1 MRNFIIYARKST
13 ESEDRQAKSIEDQIA
28 TMKEMAR
35 RENINI
41 LEVLQESK
49 SAKKPGR
56 PIFNSMIEKIKKGK
70 ADGILCW
77 KLDRLSRNPIDAGM
91 VQWLLQSNLLQEV
104 KTHERTYLP
113 SDNVLLSSIGFSM
126 ANQFLRD
133 LSCNVKRGLTEKVRR
148 GEYPGMPPVGYVRDL
163 KTKLLVLDENNWQY
177 ISKMFTLYA
186 TGLYSVQSLAK
197 AMFDEGLRSRN
208 GKKVYASGIH
218 KMLKN
223 DMYYG
228 WFVWKG
234 QLQKGI
240 HPSIISKDV
249 FDQVQYVL
257 DPRKHL
263 KRENKREYTY
273 RGFMI
278 CGECGL
284 KITAETQKGHNY
296 YHCTKSRGAS
306 RCSQGYVREEEVIK
320 NIFKHL
326 DKLRFDDDT
335 LDVVIGATKELS
347 RAELGYQQEIER
359 KNVFLL
365 ERNKT
370 LQSSLIEKFIDNAI
384 PKDMYERKLTELR
397 NEEAVLDNNISNAK
411 ENHRDV
417 FAEIEL
423 IAKFLKK
430 ASFIFKSKDDE
441 IRKEIISVIS
451 SNIIIKDKK
460 VASITL
466 KPPFSLLMKDI
477 ENKKSKSENLPIFEP
492 LILALDKRK
501 TDALASA
508 HPYLSGRRDSNPV

>member
-13 ESEDRQAKSIEDQIA
+13 ENEDRQAKSIEDQIA

-56 PIFNSMIEKIKKGK
+56 PIFNAMIDKIKKGK

-77 KLDRLSRNPIDAGM
+77 KLDRLSRNPIDAGT

-104 KTHERTYLP
+104 KTYERTYLP
-113 SDNVLLSSIGFSM
+113 SDNVLLSSIEFSM
-126 ANQFLRD
+126 ANQYLRD

-186 TGLYSVQSLAK
+186 TGLYSVKSLAK
-197 AMFDEGLRSRN
+197 VMFDDGLRSRN

-234 QLQKGI
+234 QLHNGI

-249 FDQVQYVL
+249 FDQAQYVL

-263 KRENKREYTY
+263 KRENKREFTY

-296 YHCTKSRGAS
+296 YHCTQSRGAS
-306 RCSQGYVREEEVIK
+306 VVRKDMCAKKILSK
-320 NIFKHL
+320 TSLNISTSFVLMMTRLMWSLAQLKSL
-326 DKLRFDDDT
+326 
-335 LDVVIGATKELS
+335 A
-347 RAELGYQQEIER
+347 
-359 KNVFLL
+359 
-365 ERNKT
+365 ERNSTTNKKLSARMFCCLREIKLCKAHSLRNLSTMQFPKT
-370 LQSSLIEKFIDNAI
+370 CTTASSRSCA
-384 PKDMYERKLTELR
+384 MRKLC
-397 NEEAVLDNNISNAK
+397 
-411 ENHRDV
+411 
-417 FAEIEL
+417 L
-423 IAKFLKK
+423 IITSATPKKIITMFLQRLNSLP
-430 ASFIFKSKDDE
+430 SF
-441 IRKEIISVIS
+441 
-451 SNIIIKDKK
+451 
-460 VASITL
+460 
-466 KPPFSLLMKDI
+466 
-477 ENKKSKSENLPIFEP
+477 
-492 LILALDKRK
+492 
-501 TDALASA
+501 
-508 HPYLSGRRDSNPV
+508 